1 MKIKSVKTKLNGVG
15 SCINDSEI
23 EWKETGRQFF
33 YFLLLFILNF
43 YDYYFDPLLPVWLYA
58 KKPFYNEHYP
68 SIL

>member
-43 YDYYFDPLLPVWLYA
+43 YDYYFDPLLPVWL
-58 KKPFYNEHYP
+58 
-68 SIL
+68 